1 MEIWISGISNGRR
14 WPRWRGWDPLIE
26 NHCFKGCYLSDSS
39 WGKVDRPG
47 KFWGQGRERR
57 PSPWN
62 YQGLS
67 PAENFNINSISS
79 EGHQHKDNIPFIHRY
94 FVIVAIARLKA
105 SPYMTLAG
113 PHSFSQGVL
122 GISKKELA
130 VYTEIF
136 CLPASPWARL
146 SPYQLESC
154 QEPRG
159 DLT

>member
-1 MEIWISGISNGRR
+1 MRTTVLKVAISVIVPEAKWIDLENSED
-14 WPRWRGWDPLIE
+14 RGE
-26 NHCFKGCYLSDSS
+26 KGDLH
-39 WGKVDRPG
+39 
-47 KFWGQGRERR
+47 
-57 PSPWN
+57 SPWN

-67 PAENFNINSISS
+67 PAENFNINSIGS

-122 GISKKELA
+122 GTSRKELA

-154 QEPRG
+154 QEPQG